1 MELQIKSD
9 KIDQLEAR
17 IVAQERQIREL
28 QEDVLAKQRD
38 RDSTRE
44 QINAQM
50 LSPLHFLNDDSREQ
64 FWKLLDSCR
73 DTIEA
78 RSQGKKTTAGTESNV
93 TQELKVQIERLKGV
107 IDVQAI
113 DLDSA
118 KEQIEYYRRFKA
130 EAEALRLENASL
142 RDEIEVV
149 EHKNKE

>member
-1 MELQIKSD
+1 M
-9 KIDQLEAR
+9 
-17 IVAQERQIREL
+17 
-28 QEDVLAKQRD
+28 LAKQRD

-44 QINAQM
+44 QIDAKL
-50 LSPLHFLNDDSREQ
+50 LSPLHFLNDESREQ
-64 FWKLLDSCR
+64 FWRLLDSCR

-78 RSQGKKTTAGTESNV
+78 HSQGKRAPGGGTHGKI
-93 TQELKVQIERLKGV
+93 QELEVQIERLKGV

-142 RDEIEVV
+142 RDQIEVV
-149 EHKNKE
+149 